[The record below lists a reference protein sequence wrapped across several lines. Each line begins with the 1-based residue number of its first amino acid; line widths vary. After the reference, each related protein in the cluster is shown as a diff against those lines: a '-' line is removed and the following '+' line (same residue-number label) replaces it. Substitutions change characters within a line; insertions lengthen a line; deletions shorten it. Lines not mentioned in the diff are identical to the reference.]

1 MDSLTHIFEDR
12 LLEIDA
18 YLSLLEAFER
28 QVRNGHLVVGGSQIT
43 ALQQRILYSS
53 VYLQLYNLVEATA
66 NWCVEAVCSAATQG
80 SWRPHDLSSA
90 LRHEWVRQK
99 ARTHVEL
106 NQENRLEAA
115 VKMCDDLIGLL
126 PAMAFRVERG
136 RGGSWDEEE
145 ITAVA
150 MRLGLD
156 LSLSISPPVFKSVKR
171 RVRDD
176 KGCLELVKDLRN
188 RLAHGSLSFGE
199 CGEGVTVSELR
210 DIKDRTASYLR
221 EVVSAFSFYIQR
233 HEFLLPDRRPVE
245 QTSA

>member
-1 MDSLTHIFEDR
+1 MLGSYAGQLASPRSLQRPPARMGAAKGADSCGIEPREPLGSRSQDVRRSDR
-12 LLEIDA
+12 
-18 YLSLLEAFER
+18 
-28 QVRNGHLVVGGSQIT
+28 T
-43 ALQQRILYSS
+43 A
-53 VYLQLYNLVEATA
+53 A
-66 NWCVEAVCSAATQG
+66 
-80 SWRPHDLSSA
+80 
-90 LRHEWVRQK
+90 
-99 ARTHVEL
+99 
-106 NQENRLEAA
+106 
-115 VKMCDDLIGLL
+115 
-126 PAMAFRVERG
+126 AMAFRVERG

-156 LSLSISPPVFKSVKR
+156 LSLSISPAVFKSVKR

-188 RLAHGSLSFGE
+188 RLAHGSLSFRE